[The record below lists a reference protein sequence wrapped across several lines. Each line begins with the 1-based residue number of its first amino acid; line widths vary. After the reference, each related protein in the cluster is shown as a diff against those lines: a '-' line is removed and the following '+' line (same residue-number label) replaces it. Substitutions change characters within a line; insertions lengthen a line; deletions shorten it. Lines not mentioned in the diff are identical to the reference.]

1 MGMVIGK
8 QVEDVMTTDV
18 ATVSPATPI
27 VDIVRVILD
36 RRLSGV

>member
-18 ATVSPATPI
+18 ATVSPP
-27 VDIVRVILD
+27 
-36 RRLSGV
+36 RRLLTSCV